1 MNAPQRHPV
10 RCPYALTDGT
20 AALSV
25 LPLDVSGAA
34 VAIKPHQVRIETTPT
49 RGPLGSRPHLADR
62 SHRRSCSRRSN
73 LAQILALW
81 RQRQEQQLEL
91 AVAIGF
97 LRLDPVETLTQCQE
111 QIVSTIQ
118 NSKQNTRTSRQT
130 SGTVEW
136 AMAQVAAAPPLTE
149 EQYCR
154 LRQVLGG
161 LAQGRDERSAHI
173 EPEDRTLGN
182 TA

>member
-1 MNAPQRHPV
+1 
-10 RCPYALTDGT
+10 
-20 AALSV
+20 
-25 LPLDVSGAA
+25 
-34 VAIKPHQVRIETTPT
+34 
-49 RGPLGSRPHLADR
+49 
-62 SHRRSCSRRSN
+62 
-73 LAQILALW
+73 LALW

-97 LRLDPVETLTQCQE
+97 LRLDLVETLTQCQE
-111 QIVSTIQ
+111 QIVATIQ

-161 LAQGRDERSAHI
+161 VAQGRDERSAHI